1 MKKFTEN
8 PNKNTPQKR
17 RYEFVMS
24 FPAKRMC
31 PFVNDV
37 RLKKRKIFCQKEERS
52 DE

>member
-1 MKKFTEN
+1 MELFIKNRPWASLFCRAVFSRISFKK
-8 PNKNTPQKR
+8 
-17 RYEFVMS
+17 
-24 FPAKRMC
+24 C

>member
-1 MKKFTEN
+1 MIYYNLSKTQLEAIADKLN
-8 PNKNTPQKR
+8 
-17 RYEFVMS
+17 YE
-24 FPAKRMC
+24 C